1 LEWTSSAYRYGE
13 AVPGPVD
20 LACVVHCHSTYSD
33 GTGTVPEIAAGAARA
48 GADVVLL
55 TDHDTLDAKH
65 RGEERWHGDVLVCVG
80 EEVSP
85 VGANHYLVFGLDEV
99 IDPGLPPA
107 DVQAAVRAAGGI
119 GFLAHPFSKG
129 SERFKRPGMPTDELG
144 GEDYTGIE
152 LWSWVTDTAEKL
164 ASVSD
169 VVRFVVAPER
179 VVDDPPAANLAAW
192 DILLRRRPV
201 VALGGIDAHQIGIR
215 VAGRVPL
222 RLMSYTRSFL
232 HLRTHVLV
240 DEPVTGEPPRD
251 RDAIYAALGAGRCYL
266 AIDSIAPA
274 RGFSFAAA
282 GAAPVEMGSEGPL
295 DGGRDLVARV
305 PRPASLTLVHEGR
318 SVATASGTELRHRAE
333 EPGAWRVQASL
344 PAFGRQRTWI
354 ISNPIYL
361 RA

>member
-1 LEWTSSAYRYGE
+1 
-13 AVPGPVD
+13 
-20 LACVVHCHSTYSD
+20 
-33 GTGTVPEIAAGAARA
+33 VPEIAAGAARA

-55 TDHDTLDAKH
+55 TDHDTLEAKR
-65 RGEERWHGDVLVCVG
+65 RGEERWYGDVLVCVG

-85 VGANHYLVFGLDEV
+85 VGANHYLAFGLDEV

-107 DVQAAVRAAGGI
+107 DVQAAVHAAGGI

-129 SERFKRPGMPTDELG
+129 SERFRRAGMPTGELG

-152 LWSWVTDTAEKL
+152 LWSWVTDTSEKL
-164 ASVSD
+164 ESVAD
-169 VVRFVVAPER
+169 AARFIAVPER

-192 DILLRRRPV
+192 DRLTARRPV

-215 VAGRVPL
+215 VAGRVL
-222 RLMSYTRSFL
+222 RLMSYARSFR
-232 HLRTHVLV
+232 HLRTHVLL
-240 DEPVTGEPPRD
+240 DAPVTGEPPRD

-266 AIDSIAPA
+266 AIDSLAPA

-282 GAAPVEMGSEGPL
+282 GETPVEMGSEGPL
-295 DGGRDLVARV
+295 DGGRELVARV

-318 SVATASGTELRHRAE
+318 PVATASGTELRHRGE

-354 ISNPIYL
+354 LSNPVYL